1 MTSGLGYRRGDL
13 QQLSH
18 AKLED
23 ALILAKAGRHSN
35 AYYLAGYAVELALKA
50 CISRQFLAE
59 TIPDPDLA
67 RRVFDHDLGK
77 LVTLAG
83 LSSALKEKVATDRNF
98 AANWSTVTE
107 WKVESRY
114 EVMDDHSCAVL
125 LDAIQDRRS
134 GVLTWLRQFW

>member
-1 MTSGLGYRRGDL
+1 MTGGLGYRRGDL
-13 QQLSH
+13 QQLSR

-23 ALILAKAGRHSN
+23 ALILARAGRYSN
-35 AYYLAGYAVELALKA
+35 AYYLAGYAVELALKT

-59 TIPDPDLA
+59 TIPDPELA

-114 EVMDDHSCAVL
+114 EVADRYSCAVL
-125 LDAIQDRRS
+125 LDAIQDHKS
-134 GVLTWLRQFW
+134 GVLAWLSQYW